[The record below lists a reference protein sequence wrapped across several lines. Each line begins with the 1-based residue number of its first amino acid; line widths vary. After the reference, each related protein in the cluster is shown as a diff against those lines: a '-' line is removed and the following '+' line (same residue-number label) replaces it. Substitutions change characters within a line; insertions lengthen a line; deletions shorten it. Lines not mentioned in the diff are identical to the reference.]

1 MVLANLQPATS
12 KSSQN
17 TNSILHKS
25 DFLFLPL
32 ECSLCTQCKQ
42 MEMCNSAVLSLNDRA
57 ISKYDDDL
65 HYFVLDCKKTTKYY
79 AQNTA
84 QICTICNVLALNKKQ
99 QRMMC
104 ENKEN
109 KSFLFTKIIPNSI
122 QSNVSKMLP
131 KSLIECCLRRVSRLQ
146 YGSGF
151 HFCQPKIRTKS
162 IRWSKQLKFEIKR
175 ANFANKIAQLLAIKH
190 ANCNH
195 LGIYHIITTRFA
207 PPNKN
212 CGLVSEKNANCCH
225 GRKIED
231 CKA

>member
-25 DFLFLPL
+25 DFLFLPPL

-122 QSNVSKMLP
+122 QSSVSKMLP
-131 KSLIECCLRRVSRLQ
+131 KSLIEICLKQSLDYNTDPDFIFVNRNPYEINLMV
-146 YGSGF
+146 
-151 HFCQPKIRTKS
+151 KATK
-162 IRWSKQLKFEIKR
+162 
-175 ANFANKIAQLLAIKH
+175 
-190 ANCNH
+190 
-195 LGIYHIITTRFA
+195 
-207 PPNKN
+207 
-212 CGLVSEKNANCCH
+212 V
-225 GRKIED
+225 
-231 CKA
+231 